1 MWFSICQRW
10 VIGILRRAMLEKG
23 DVVIWDSSETVYQV
37 GDKGFEA
44 YLIMEGTV
52 DILTGDGLRLSRLGK
67 DEIFGETSLLLQT
80 TRSVSVVA
88 GAGGVT
94 ARKIPKSYF
103 DEIRR
108 KDIVV
113 AALIRKTQLRLIA
126 SNEQSNELS
135 RELERISVA
144 LENALCGTQ
153 APEIGE
159 DIKQRLTQLRQ
170 KIDTT
175 HARTD

>member
-1 MWFSICQRW
+1 
-10 VIGILRRAMLEKG
+10 MLEKG
-23 DVVIWDSSETVYQV
+23 DVVIWDSNETVYEV

-44 YLIMEGTV
+44 YLIVEGTV
-52 DILTGDGLRLSRLGK
+52 DILTSDGLRLSRLGK

-88 GAGGVT
+88 GKAGVT
-94 ARKIPKSYF
+94 TRKIPKNYF
-103 DEIRR
+103 DDIRR

-135 RELERISVA
+135 NELERISVA
-144 LENALCGTQ
+144 LENALAGAQST
-153 APEIGE
+153 EIGD
-159 DIKQRLTQLRQ
+159 DIKKRLASLRE
-170 KIDTT
+170 KIDAT
-175 HARTD
+175 HARID